1 MWLLLDNHDSF
12 THILWHYLLAV
23 ESDTRVVTN
32 DEMSLE
38 ELVALAPSRLIISP
52 GPETPRQAGTTMA
65 GVAHFSDK
73 IPVLG
78 VCLGHQALGLHF
90 GARLVRAPAP
100 VHGHTSVLKHDDHP
114 LFANASPTVMRYHS
128 LVLEGLSGTGLRAIA
143 HAQDDGT
150 IQAVEHQTL
159 PLLGVQFHP
168 ESIGTEGGAAM
179 IKAWAGMYR

>member
-23 ESDTRVVTN
+23 EPDTRVIKN
-32 DEMSLE
+32 DEVTVE
-38 ELVALAPSRLIISP
+38 ELAALKPDRLIISP
-52 GPETPRQAGTTMA
+52 GPETPREAGITMDA
-65 GVAHFSDK
+65 VAHFSER

-100 VHGHTSVLKHDDHP
+100 VHGHTSVLSHAEHP
-114 LFANASPTVMRYHS
+114 LFSAAASVVMRYHS
-128 LVLEGLSGTGLRAIA
+128 LTLEGLQGTGLRAIA

-150 IQAVEHQTL
+150 VQAIEHETL
-159 PLLGVQFHP
+159 PLIGVQFHP

-179 IKAWAGMYR
+179 ISSWAQMYQ

>member
-23 ESDTRVVTN
+23 EPDTRVVKN
-32 DEMSLE
+32 DEMNAE
-38 ELVALAPSRLIISP
+38 ELAALKPSRIIISP
-52 GPETPRQAGTTMA
+52 GPETPHQAGVTMDA
-65 GVAHFSDK
+65 VACFVEK

-100 VHGHTSVLKHDDHP
+100 VHGHTSVLEHDGHP
-114 LFANASPTVMRYHS
+114 LFADPNPVVMRYHS
-128 LVLEGLSGTGLRAIA
+128 LALESLPGTGLRAIA

-150 IQAVEHQTL
+150 IQAIAHETL
-159 PLLGVQFHP
+159 PCLGVQFHP

-179 IKAWAGMYR
+179 IKAWAKMFC